1 MAKSNVGK
9 KPISEEE
16 YTTNKVLTVFSVCL
30 LGVLVLMILQRLLN
44 YGSTFMIGLI
54 VTKILLAIGIIGV
67 VGGLVMLGMERTG
80 RRNGSRRIICGRNLL
95 IASVVMTV
103 CMSAISYI
111 GIAPI
116 KALYVILPV
125 LAVFYLVYHSYST
138 EFFVITV
145 DCGAALGMM
154 WLVHRA
160 LVSSNF
166 TWMAYAVLI
175 AAAVLTVAQIAVV
188 HSVRGRQGK
197 AKNTGK
203 KAEARFSSNAFL
215 MMTVT
220 PILMGGADRSRP
232 ARSDAYDRRD
242 GCGSGIPVRDR
253 GLLHGQAD
261 VIYLFAGCGGW
272 LTQSSAVLLLRR
284 REHGCAGQSGRCC
297 CVCSR

>member
-1 MAKSNVGK
+1 MAKNNVGK
-9 KPISEEE
+9 KPISQEE
-16 YTTNKVLTVFSVCL
+16 YTTNKVLAVFSVCL

-54 VTKILLAIGIIGV
+54 VTRILLAIGIIGV

-95 IASVVMTV
+95 IASVVMT
-103 CMSAISYI
+103 ISYI

-188 HSVRGRQGK
+188 NSVRGRQGK

-220 PILMGGADRSRP
+220 PILMTVLTAVVLFAPAHMLVVMGA
-232 ARSDAYDRRD
+232 AA
-242 GCGSGIPVRDR
+242 
-253 GLLHGQAD
+253 A
-261 VIYLFAGCGGW
+261 YLFV
-272 LTQSSAVLLLRR
+272 TAVYYTVKLM
-284 REHGCAGQSGRCC
+284 
-297 CVCSR
+297 

>member
-54 VTKILLAIGIIGV
+54 VTRILLAIGIIGV

-188 HSVRGRQGK
+188 NSVRGRQGK

-215 MMTVT
+215 MMT
-220 PILMGGADRSRP
+220 
-232 ARSDAYDRRD
+232 AYARRD

-261 VIYLFAGCGGW
+261 VIYLFAECGGW

-284 REHGCAGQSGRCC
+284 GEHGCAGQSGRCC

>member
-54 VTKILLAIGIIGV
+54 VT
-67 VGGLVMLGMERTG
+67 
-80 RRNGSRRIICGRNLL
+80 RILL

-188 HSVRGRQGK
+188 NSVRGRQGK

-220 PILMGGADRSRP
+220 PILMTVLTAVVLFAPAHMLVVMGA
-232 ARSDAYDRRD
+232 AA
-242 GCGSGIPVRDR
+242 
-253 GLLHGQAD
+253 A
-261 VIYLFAGCGGW
+261 YLFV
-272 LTQSSAVLLLRR
+272 TAVYYTVKLM
-284 REHGCAGQSGRCC
+284 
-297 CVCSR
+297 

>member
-54 VTKILLAIGIIGV
+54 VTRILLAIGIIGV
-67 VGGLVMLGMERTG
+67 VGGLVMLGTG

-188 HSVRGRQGK
+188 NSVRGRQGK

-220 PILMGGADRSRP
+220 PILMTVLTAVVLFAPAHMLVVMGA
-232 ARSDAYDRRD
+232 AA
-242 GCGSGIPVRDR
+242 
-253 GLLHGQAD
+253 A
-261 VIYLFAGCGGW
+261 YLFV
-272 LTQSSAVLLLRR
+272 TAVYYTVKLM
-284 REHGCAGQSGRCC
+284 
-297 CVCSR
+297 

>member
-175 AAAVLTVAQIAVV
+175 AAAVL
-188 HSVRGRQGK
+188 
-197 AKNTGK
+197 
-203 KAEARFSSNAFL
+203 FFL
-215 MMTVT
+215 
-220 PILMGGADRSRP
+220 
-232 ARSDAYDRRD
+232 
-242 GCGSGIPVRDR
+242 GSGTVKGFATTLMIGIVISMFTALFITRVIVN
-253 GLLHGQAD
+253 GLM
-261 VIYLFAGCGGW
+261 YAGVQNPKYYG
-272 LTQSSAVLLLRR
+272 LRMK
-284 REHGCAGQSGRCC
+284 
-297 CVCSR
+297 

>member
-145 DCGAALGMM
+145 DCGAALGDDE
-154 WLVHRA
+154 A
-160 LVSSNF
+160 LVG
-166 TWMAYAVLI
+166 ALADQALLVIGGHLELQALAVHDGDL
-175 AAAVLTVAQIAVV
+175 ALGPHLQTHGGGGDVGDVQLGAHGALTLGQA
-188 HSVRGRQGK
+188 
-197 AKNTGK
+197 
-203 KAEARFSSNAFL
+203 
-215 MMTVT
+215 
-220 PILMGGADRSRP
+220 GGHGGP
-232 ARSDAYDRRD
+232 
-242 GCGSGIPVRDR
+242 G
-253 GLLHGQAD
+253 GLLHQGAHPGGGEHGQG
-261 VIYLFAGCGGW
+261 AGPGGDGGV
-272 LTQSSAVLLLRR
+272 LVVDHGLGLGLHTNGNRHDSVLLVRR
-284 REHGCAGQSGRCC
+284 SGGY
-297 CVCSR
+297 

>member
-54 VTKILLAIGIIGV
+54 VTRILLAIGIIGV

-188 HSVRGRQGK
+188 NSVRGKEHR
-197 AKNTGK
+197 K
-203 KAEARFSSNAFL
+203 KGRGTLQQQRLPDDDRNAD
-215 MMTVT
+215 
-220 PILMGGADRSRP
+220 PHDGADRSRP
-232 ARSDAYDRRD
+232 VRSGAYARRD

-261 VIYLFAGCGGW
+261 VIYLFAECGGW

>member
-54 VTKILLAIGIIGV
+54 VTRILLAIGIIGV

-80 RRNGSRRIICGRNLL
+80 RRIICGRNLL

-188 HSVRGRQGK
+188 NSVRGRQGK

-220 PILMGGADRSRP
+220 PILMTVLTAVVLFAPAHMLVVMGA
-232 ARSDAYDRRD
+232 AA
-242 GCGSGIPVRDR
+242 
-253 GLLHGQAD
+253 A
-261 VIYLFAGCGGW
+261 YLFV
-272 LTQSSAVLLLRR
+272 TAVYYTVKLM
-284 REHGCAGQSGRCC
+284 
-297 CVCSR
+297 

>member
-1 MAKSNVGK
+1 MGK

-54 VTKILLAIGIIGV
+54 VTRILLAIGIIGV

-80 RRNGSRRIICGRNLL
+80 RRNGSRIICGRNLL

-188 HSVRGRQGK
+188 NSVRGRQGK

-220 PILMGGADRSRP
+220 PILMTVLTAVVLFAPAHMLVVMGA
-232 ARSDAYDRRD
+232 AA
-242 GCGSGIPVRDR
+242 
-253 GLLHGQAD
+253 A
-261 VIYLFAGCGGW
+261 YLFV
-272 LTQSSAVLLLRR
+272 TAVYYTVKLM
-284 REHGCAGQSGRCC
+284 
-297 CVCSR
+297 

>member
-145 DCGAALGMM
+145 DCGAALGM
-154 WLVHRA
+154 
-160 LVSSNF
+160 
-166 TWMAYAVLI
+166 
-175 AAAVLTVAQIAVV
+175 
-188 HSVRGRQGK
+188 
-197 AKNTGK
+197 
-203 KAEARFSSNAFL
+203 AEARFSSNAFL

-220 PILMGGADRSRP
+220 PILMAVLTAVVLLAP
-232 ARSDAYDRRD
+232 AHMLVVMGVA
-242 GCGSGIPVRDR
+242 
-253 GLLHGQAD
+253 AA
-261 VIYLFAGCGGW
+261 YLFV
-272 LTQSSAVLLLRR
+272 TAVYYTVKLM
-284 REHGCAGQSGRCC
+284 
-297 CVCSR
+297 

>member
-116 KALYVILPV
+116 KALSVT
-125 LAVFYLVYHSYST
+125 AVSRIYLVYRFLFD

-188 HSVRGRQGK
+188 KFRSRQTGQGEEHRQKGRGTLQQQRLPDDD
-197 AKNTGK
+197 
-203 KAEARFSSNAFL
+203 RNAD
-215 MMTVT
+215 
-220 PILMGGADRSRP
+220 PHGGADRSRP
-232 ARSDAYDRRD
+232 ARSGAYARRD
-242 GCGSGIPVRDR
+242 GCGSGILVRDR

-284 REHGCAGQSGRCC
+284 GNTDAQDSLGAAA
-297 CVCSR
+297 VFCSR

>member
-54 VTKILLAIGIIGV
+54 VTRILLAIGIIGV
-67 VGGLVMLGMERTG
+67 VGGLVMLGMERT
-80 RRNGSRRIICGRNLL
+80 RRIICGRNLL

-188 HSVRGRQGK
+188 NSVRGRQGK

-220 PILMGGADRSRP
+220 PILMTVLTAVVLFAPAHMLVVMGA
-232 ARSDAYDRRD
+232 AA
-242 GCGSGIPVRDR
+242 
-253 GLLHGQAD
+253 A
-261 VIYLFAGCGGW
+261 YLFV
-272 LTQSSAVLLLRR
+272 TAVYYTVKLM
-284 REHGCAGQSGRCC
+284 
-297 CVCSR
+297 

>member
-1 MAKSNVGK
+1 MGK

-103 CMSAISYI
+103 CMSYI

-220 PILMGGADRSRP
+220 PILMTVLTAVVLFAPAHMLVVMGA
-232 ARSDAYDRRD
+232 AA
-242 GCGSGIPVRDR
+242 
-253 GLLHGQAD
+253 A
-261 VIYLFAGCGGW
+261 YLFV
-272 LTQSSAVLLLRR
+272 TAVYYTVKLM
-284 REHGCAGQSGRCC
+284 
-297 CVCSR
+297 

>member
-145 DCGAALGMM
+145 DCGAAIGMM

-220 PILMGGADRSRP
+220 PILMAVLT
-232 ARSDAYDRRD
+232 A
-242 GCGSGIPVRDR
+242 VV
-253 GLLHGQAD
+253 LLAPTHMIVVMGVAAA
-261 VIYLFAGCGGW
+261 YLFV
-272 LTQSSAVLLLRR
+272 TAVYYTVKLM
-284 REHGCAGQSGRCC
+284 
-297 CVCSR
+297 

>member
-54 VTKILLAIGIIGV
+54 VTRILLAIGV

-80 RRNGSRRIICGRNLL
+80 RRNGPRRIICGRNLL

-166 TWMAYAVLI
+166 TWLAYAVLI

-188 HSVRGRQGK
+188 NSVRGRQGK

-220 PILMGGADRSRP
+220 PILMTVLTAVVLFAPAHMLVVMGA
-232 ARSDAYDRRD
+232 AA
-242 GCGSGIPVRDR
+242 
-253 GLLHGQAD
+253 A
-261 VIYLFAGCGGW
+261 YLFV
-272 LTQSSAVLLLRR
+272 TAVYYTVKLM
-284 REHGCAGQSGRCC
+284 
-297 CVCSR
+297 

>member
-54 VTKILLAIGIIGV
+54 VTRILLA
-67 VGGLVMLGMERTG
+67 
-80 RRNGSRRIICGRNLL
+80 
-95 IASVVMTV
+95 
-103 CMSAISYI
+103 I

-188 HSVRGRQGK
+188 NSVRGRQGK

-220 PILMGGADRSRP
+220 PILMTVLTAVVLFAPAHMLVVMGA
-232 ARSDAYDRRD
+232 AA
-242 GCGSGIPVRDR
+242 
-253 GLLHGQAD
+253 A
-261 VIYLFAGCGGW
+261 YLFV
-272 LTQSSAVLLLRR
+272 TAVYYTVKLM
-284 REHGCAGQSGRCC
+284 
-297 CVCSR
+297 

>member
-1 MAKSNVGK
+1 MGK

-80 RRNGSRRIICGRNLL
+80 RRNGS
-95 IASVVMTV
+95 SVVMTV

-220 PILMGGADRSRP
+220 PILMAVLT
-232 ARSDAYDRRD
+232 A
-242 GCGSGIPVRDR
+242 VV
-253 GLLHGQAD
+253 LLAPTHMIVVMGVAAA
-261 VIYLFAGCGGW
+261 YLFV
-272 LTQSSAVLLLRR
+272 TAVYYTVKLM
-284 REHGCAGQSGRCC
+284 
-297 CVCSR
+297 

>member
-1 MAKSNVGK
+1 
-9 KPISEEE
+9 
-16 YTTNKVLTVFSVCL
+16 
-30 LGVLVLMILQRLLN
+30 
-44 YGSTFMIGLI
+44 
-54 VTKILLAIGIIGV
+54 
-67 VGGLVMLGMERTG
+67 
-80 RRNGSRRIICGRNLL
+80 
-95 IASVVMTV
+95 MTV

-188 HSVRGRQGK
+188 NSVRGRQGK

-220 PILMGGADRSRP
+220 PILMAVLTAVVLFAPAHMLVVMGA
-232 ARSDAYDRRD
+232 AA
-242 GCGSGIPVRDR
+242 
-253 GLLHGQAD
+253 A
-261 VIYLFAGCGGW
+261 YLFV
-272 LTQSSAVLLLRR
+272 TAVYYTVKLM
-284 REHGCAGQSGRCC
+284 
-297 CVCSR
+297 

>member
-9 KPISEEE
+9 KPITEEE

-154 WLVHRA
+154 WLV
-160 LVSSNF
+160 SSNF

-220 PILMGGADRSRP
+220 PILMAVLT
-232 ARSDAYDRRD
+232 A
-242 GCGSGIPVRDR
+242 VV
-253 GLLHGQAD
+253 LLAPTHMIVVMGVAAA
-261 VIYLFAGCGGW
+261 YLFV
-272 LTQSSAVLLLRR
+272 TAVYYTVKLM
-284 REHGCAGQSGRCC
+284 
-297 CVCSR
+297 

>member
-1 MAKSNVGK
+1 M
-9 KPISEEE
+9 
-16 YTTNKVLTVFSVCL
+16 FSVCL

-54 VTKILLAIGIIGV
+54 VTRILLAIGIIGV

-103 CMSAISYI
+103 SYI

-188 HSVRGRQGK
+188 NSVRGRQGK

-220 PILMGGADRSRP
+220 PILMTVLTAVVLFAPAHMLVVMGA
-232 ARSDAYDRRD
+232 AA
-242 GCGSGIPVRDR
+242 
-253 GLLHGQAD
+253 A
-261 VIYLFAGCGGW
+261 YLFV
-272 LTQSSAVLLLRR
+272 TAVYYTVKLM
-284 REHGCAGQSGRCC
+284 
-297 CVCSR
+297 

>member
-54 VTKILLAIGIIGV
+54 VTRILLAIGIIGV

-80 RRNGSRRIICGRNLL
+80 RRNGTRYVVALAIL
-95 IASVVMTV
+95 ASVVMTV

-166 TWMAYAVLI
+166 TWMAYAVLV
-175 AAAVLTVAQIAVV
+175 AAAVLTVVQIAVV
-188 HSVRGRQGK
+188 NSVRGRQGK

-220 PILMGGADRSRP
+220 PILMTVLTAVVLFAPAHMLVVMGA
-232 ARSDAYDRRD
+232 AA
-242 GCGSGIPVRDR
+242 
-253 GLLHGQAD
+253 A
-261 VIYLFAGCGGW
+261 YLFV
-272 LTQSSAVLLLRR
+272 TAVYYTVKLM
-284 REHGCAGQSGRCC
+284 
-297 CVCSR
+297 